1 MCARHAFVYALL
13 TGDHGGEHVR
23 SVAQVLAGGVGHV
36 LDDALDHVVHERRR
50 DDVALRDEHAVRRHQ
65 AAARRRVEV
74 KAYRVARN
82 RLCAPVYVRARANQ
96 CLKMR
101 KI

>member
-1 MCARHAFVYALL
+1 MCTRHAYVYALL

-74 KAYRVARN
+74 EPYRVTRDG
-82 RLCAPVYVRARANQ
+82 LCAPMQINV
-96 CLKMR
+96 
-101 KI
+101 